1 MKRNRGH
8 RKRRIKTGRVAALL
22 LLCVVLVSGAV
33 FAGRYIPLAKAYVSL
48 IQSNDIHRN
57 DLFAL
62 LKDNSETV
70 QFVMDYEEKKDL
82 PVAETVGEVS
92 FDSVP
97 LFLQWD
103 ERWGYHIYGG
113 NLLAVT
119 GCGPTCLSMVAVYL
133 SQNVSLTPAYVADM
147 AETNGYFVEGVG
159 TDWSMMTDG
168 AAMLGIHGQQI
179 TIDDIYPVLESGG
192 VIIASVGPGHFTKGG
207 HFIVLAGVRDGGI
220 IINDPNSKANSQK
233 FWQLDEFSS
242 EIMNLWAY
250 GI

>member
-1 MKRNRGH
+1 MV
-8 RKRRIKTGRVAALL
+8 ICA
-22 LLCVVLVSGAV
+22 VLVTGGLFV
-33 FAGRYIPLAKAYVSL
+33 TKYVPYAKAYVSL
-48 IQSNDIHRN
+48 LQSDDPYKD
-57 DLFAL
+57 DLFNL
-62 LKDNSETV
+62 LRDNPETA
-70 QFVMDYEEKKDL
+70 QFVLDYEEKKDL
-82 PVAETVGEVS
+82 PPAETIGEVS

-119 GCGPTCLSMVAVYL
+119 GCGPSCLSMVAVYL
-133 SQNVSLTPAYVADM
+133 TQNVTLTPAYIADL
-147 AETNGYFVEGVG
+147 AQNNGYFVDGVG

-168 AAMLGIHGQQI
+168 AEITGIHGQEI

-207 HFIVLAGVRDGGI
+207 HFIVLAGLEDGGI
-220 IINDPNSKANSQK
+220 VIRDPNSISNSEK
-233 FWQLDEFSS
+233 LWQLDTFSS
-242 EIMNLWAY
+242 EIMSLWAY